1 MVSKERAVTDYS
13 GQGDA
18 MSDKKNNGFSEDGWI
33 EVKGAR
39 THNLKNIDVSIPR
52 GKFVVISGV
61 SGSGKSSLA
70 FDTLYAEGQRR
81 YVESLSSYA
90 RQFLGQ
96 MKKPDC
102 DSIEGLSPAI
112 SIDQKQGSHNPRS
125 TVATVTEMMDYM
137 RLLWA
142 RVGLPHCPECGR
154 EVSRRTVQEIVDD
167 VMWRFEGHG
176 IAIWSPAIRN
186 RKGTHAD
193 LFNALVDQGYL
204 SGKVNGREASFEDP
218 PRLEKNL
225 RHDIDVRVDR
235 MLLTPPNRQ
244 RLTEGIEA
252 GLRLG
257 AGSVAVESQSAPKPG
272 EDNAEEQRFR
282 TQEGEVIA
290 YSEEF
295 ACPTHGSFLPEMS
308 PRVFSFNNP
317 LGACPTCQGLGV
329 ERSFSPDLVIDRTAT
344 VEEGCIRPFRRSMMS
359 GWYRSQMTQTCDHFG
374 IPTNIPFGEL
384 DEDSRDIML
393 NGSGGEV
400 INFEFNSE
408 KGSSYTMSRPWEG
421 VFSRLAR
428 TYKDTSSERTRSRL
442 SSFMTDEPCS
452 NCRGDKLNEAVCKVT
467 VGGVNLPGI
476 SSCSVLEALA
486 VVQNWRLGGLDD
498 TWDKL
503 DRDAPDSVTVQS
515 TERLDERSMYIGKE
529 IIKEIESRLRF
540 LALVGLDY
548 LTLDRRANTLSG
560 GESQRIRLATQIG
573 TRLTGVMYVLD
584 EPSIGLHPRDND
596 RLLQTLRELTDLGNT
611 LLVVEHDEAT
621 MKQADW
627 LVDLGPGAGKDGG
640 QLVVSGTYPDLLRND
655 DSPTAAYLSG
665 RESIPIP
672 DDRVEPD
679 EERWVKISGARQ
691 NNLQDIDVMIPL
703 GCMVAVTGVS
713 GSGKSSLVTET
724 LAPALLREL
733 HGTDSTPGAMDGIT
747 GLEMVDK
754 TIVIDQSP
762 IGRTPRSNPATYT
775 GAFGP
780 IRDLF
785 SQTKLAKE
793 RGYEPGQFSFN
804 VRGGRCEAC
813 SGAGSMKLE
822 MNFLPDVWVT
832 CEVCK
837 GKRYTRETLEVK
849 WKGKTI
855 HDILELSV
863 DEACVFFENQPRIHR
878 IVKTVQDVGLG
889 YIRLGQPATTLSG
902 GEAQRVKLAT
912 ELHRPPRKHTFYIL
926 DEPTTGLALSDVHQ
940 LIEVLLRLR
949 RNGHTVI
956 VIEHHLDVIKCAD
969 WIIDLGP
976 EGGELGGEV
985 VIAGTPDEVAREPG
999 SYTGQ
1004 HLIGMV

>member
-1 MVSKERAVTDYS
+1 
-13 GQGDA
+13 
-18 MSDKKNNGFSEDGWI
+18 MSDKEKNGTIEEGWI

-39 THNLKNIDVSIPR
+39 THNLKDIDVRIPR

-154 EVSRRTVQEIVDD
+154 EVSRRTIQEIVDD
-167 VMWRFEGHG
+167 VLWRFEGHG

-193 LFNALVDQGYL
+193 LFSALVEQGL
-204 SGKVNGREASFEDP
+204 LAGKVNGREASFEDP

-235 MLLTPPNRQ
+235 MLLTPSNRL
-244 RLTEGIEA
+244 RLTEAIES

-257 AGSVAVESQSAPKPG
+257 AGSVAVESLSAPKPG
-272 EDNAEEQRFR
+272 EDNSEEERFR
-282 TQEGEVIA
+282 TEEGETIA

-317 LGACPTCQGLGV
+317 LGACPSCQGLGV
-329 ERSFSPDLVIDRTAT
+329 QRTFSPDLVIDRTAS
-344 VEEGCIRPFRRSMMS
+344 VGEGCIRPFRRSMMS
-359 GWYRSQMTQTCDHFG
+359 GWYRSQMTQTCEHFG
-374 IPTNIPFGEL
+374 IPTDIPFEDL
-384 DEDSRDIML
+384 DEDSKDIML

-400 INFEFNSE
+400 VNFEFNSE

-421 VFSRLAR
+421 VFSRLSR

-442 SSFMTDEPCS
+442 SSFMTDEPCTS
-452 NCRGDKLNEAVCKVT
+452 CNGDKLNESVCRVT
-467 VGGVNLPGI
+467 VGGINLPGI
-476 SSCSVLEALA
+476 SKCSVLEALA
-486 VVQNWRLGGLDD
+486 VVQNWRIGKLDD
-498 TWDKL
+498 TWKKL
-503 DRDAPDSVTVQS
+503 DREPPSSPTVIM

-596 RLLQTLRELTDLGNT
+596 RLLETLRELTDLGNT

-640 QLVVSGTYPDLLRND
+640 RLVVNGTYDELLANEE
-655 DSPTAAYLSG
+655 SLTAAYLSG
-665 RESIPIP
+665 RQTIPIP
-672 DDRVEPD
+672 EDRVEPVK
-679 EERWVKISGARQ
+679 ERWITISGARQ
-691 NNLQDIDVMIPL
+691 NNLQDIEVRIPL

-733 HGTDSTPGAMDGIT
+733 HGTDATLGAMDSIQ
-747 GLEMVDK
+747 GLELVDK
-754 TIVIDQSP
+754 AIVIDQSP

-780 IRDLF
+780 IRELF
-785 SQTKLAKE
+785 SQTKMAKE
-793 RGYEPGQFSFN
+793 RGYLPGQFSFN

-813 SGAGSMKLE
+813 SGAGSTKLE

-855 HDILELSV
+855 HEVLQMSME
-863 DEACVFFENQPRIHR
+863 EACDFFKNQPRILR
-878 IVKTVQDVGLG
+878 IVQTVNDVGLG

-912 ELHRPPRKHTFYIL
+912 ELHKPPRKHTFYIL

-956 VIEHHLDVIKCAD
+956 IIEHHLDVIKCAD
-969 WIIDLGP
+969 WVIDLGP

-985 VIAGTPDEVAREPG
+985 VACGSPTDVAKESE

-1004 HLIGMV
+1004 HLIGMI

>member
-1 MVSKERAVTDYS
+1 M
-13 GQGDA
+13 
-18 MSDKKNNGFSEDGWI
+18 
-33 EVKGAR
+33 
-39 THNLKNIDVSIPR
+39 
-52 GKFVVISGV
+52 
-61 SGSGKSSLA
+61 
-70 FDTLYAEGQRR
+70 
-81 YVESLSSYA
+81 
-90 RQFLGQ
+90 
-96 MKKPDC
+96 
-102 DSIEGLSPAI
+102 
-112 SIDQKQGSHNPRS
+112 
-125 TVATVTEMMDYM
+125 
-137 RLLWA
+137 
-142 RVGLPHCPECGR
+142 
-154 EVSRRTVQEIVDD
+154 
-167 VMWRFEGHG
+167 
-176 IAIWSPAIRN
+176 
-186 RKGTHAD
+186 
-193 LFNALVDQGYL
+193 
-204 SGKVNGREASFEDP
+204 
-218 PRLEKNL
+218 
-225 RHDIDVRVDR
+225 DVRVDR
-235 MLLTPPNRQ
+235 LLLTQPKRQ

-257 AGSVAVESQSAPKPG
+257 AGSVAVESLSAPKPG

-282 TQEGEVIA
+282 TQEEEVIA

-344 VEEGCIRPFRRSMMS
+344 VGEGCIRPFRRSMMS

-374 IPTNIPFGEL
+374 IPTDVPFGEL

-442 SSFMTDEPCS
+442 SSFMTDEACS
-452 NCRGDKLNEAVCKVT
+452 TCRGDKLNDAVSKVT

-498 TWDKL
+498 TWDNL
-503 DRDAPDSVTVQS
+503 DRDAPDSVIVQS

-640 QLVVSGTYPDLLRND
+640 QLVVSGTYPDLLRSD
-655 DSPTAAYLSG
+655 ESPTAAYLSG
-665 RESIPIP
+665 REGIPIP

-679 EERWVKISGARQ
+679 DERWIKISGARQ
-691 NNLQDIDVMIPL
+691 NNLQDIDVRIPL

-733 HGTDSTPGAMDGIT
+733 HGTDSTPGAMDGIA

-813 SGAGSMKLE
+813 SGAGSTKLE

-940 LIEVLLRLR
+940 LIDVLLRLR

-985 VIAGTPDEVAREPG
+985 VVAGTPDEVAREPG

-1004 HLIGMV
+1004 HLNGMV

>member
-1 MVSKERAVTDYS
+1 VTAYS
-13 GQGDA
+13 GRGDA
-18 MSDKKNNGFSEDGWI
+18 MSDRKKNGFSKHGWI

-39 THNLKNIDVSIPR
+39 THNLKDIDVSIPR
-52 GKFVVISGV
+52 GMFVVISGV

-142 RVGLPHCPECGR
+142 RVGLPHCPECDR

-167 VMWRFEGHG
+167 VLWRFEGHG

-193 LFNALVDQGYL
+193 LFTALVDQGYL
-204 SGKVNGREASFEDP
+204 VGKVNGREASFEDP
-218 PRLEKNL
+218 LRLEKNL
-225 RHDIDVRVDR
+225 RHDIDVRIDR
-235 MLLTPPNRQ
+235 MLLTPTNRQ
-244 RLTEGIEA
+244 RLTEAVES

-257 AGSVAVESQSAPKPG
+257 AGSVAVESLSSPKPG
-272 EDNAEEQRFR
+272 EDNSEEQRFR
-282 TQEGEVIA
+282 TEEGEVIA

-295 ACPTHGSFLPEMS
+295 ACPTHGAFLPEMS

-329 ERSFSPDLVIDRTAT
+329 ERSFSHDLVIDRIAT
-344 VEEGCIRPFRRSMMS
+344 VGEGCIRPFRRSMMS
-359 GWYRSQMTQTCDHFG
+359 GWYRSQMTQTCEHFG
-374 IPTNIPFGEL
+374 IPTDIPFGEL
-384 DEDSRDIML
+384 DDDSRDIML
-393 NGSGGEV
+393 NGSGGEA

-421 VFSRLAR
+421 VFSRLTR

-442 SSFMTDEPCS
+442 TSFMTDEPCT
-452 NCRGDKLNEAVCKVT
+452 NCLGDKLNDAVCKVT
-467 VGGVNLPGI
+467 VGGINLPGI
-476 SSCSVLEALA
+476 SKCSVLEALA

-498 TWDKL
+498 TWGKL
-503 DRDAPDSVTVQS
+503 DREAPSSVTVS
-515 TERLDERSMYIGKE
+515 ATEKLDERSMYIGTE

-584 EPSIGLHPRDND
+584 EPSIGLHPRDNG
-596 RLLQTLRELTDLGNT
+596 RLLETLRELTDLGNT

-640 QLVVSGTYPDLLRND
+640 RLIVNGTYDELLANEE
-655 DSPTAAYLSG
+655 SITAAYLSG
-665 RESIPIP
+665 RQSIPIP
-672 DDRVEPD
+672 NDRVDPVKD
-679 EERWVKISGARQ
+679 RWITISGARQ
-691 NNLQDIDVMIPL
+691 NNLQDIEVRIPL

-733 HGTDSTPGAMDGIT
+733 HGSDSTPGAVDSIT

-754 TIVIDQSP
+754 AIVINQSP

-780 IRDLF
+780 IRELF
-785 SQTKLAKE
+785 TQTKMAKE
-793 RGYEPGQFSFN
+793 RGYQPGQFSFN

-813 SGAGSMKLE
+813 SGAGSTKLE

-832 CEVCK
+832 CDVCK

-849 WKGKTI
+849 WRGKTI
-855 HDILELSV
+855 HDILEMSV
-863 DEACVFFENQPRIHR
+863 DEACEFFENQPRIHK
-878 IVKTVQDVGLG
+878 IVETIRDVGLG

-902 GEAQRVKLAT
+902 GEAQRVKLST
-912 ELHRPPRKHTFYIL
+912 ELHKTPRKHTFYIL
-926 DEPTTGLALSDVHQ
+926 DEPTTGLALSDIHQ

-956 VIEHHLDVIKCAD
+956 IIEHHLDVIKCAD
-969 WIIDLGP
+969 WVIDLGP
-976 EGGELGGEV
+976 EGGELGGGV
-985 VIAGTPDEVAREPG
+985 VATGTPDEIAREPG

-1004 HLIGMV
+1004 HLIAML